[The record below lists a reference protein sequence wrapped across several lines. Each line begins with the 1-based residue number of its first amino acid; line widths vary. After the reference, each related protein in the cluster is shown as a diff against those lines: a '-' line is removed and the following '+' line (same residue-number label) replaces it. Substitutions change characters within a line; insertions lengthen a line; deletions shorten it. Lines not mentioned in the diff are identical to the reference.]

1 MYTRKFVTFY
11 LPVVSKW
18 FVSDKMRNV
27 FMECFIQNKDIE
39 LFIDGMINNQKE
51 SDSFAFRINIFEKI

>member
-1 MYTRKFVTFY
+1 MNPFMANFRQ
-11 LPVVSKW
+11 
-18 FVSDKMRNV
+18 DK
-27 FMECFIQNKDIE
+27 EIE